1 MLAVLAVAV
10 DACVRPPR
18 PAQPRV
24 DSSREQV
31 PFAAVSSGRQLVS
44 RRTSECAECSCMGGS
59 ESEGVVWVGGVVCV
73 MVLQRVDERR
83 LAGERATV
91 PSVRLARS
99 LAGSP
104 HSSKQQQA
112 ASRSAWLAA
121 TVRR

>member
-1 MLAVLAVAV
+1 
-10 DACVRPPR
+10 
-18 PAQPRV
+18 
-24 DSSREQV
+24 
-31 PFAAVSSGRQLVS
+31 
-44 RRTSECAECSCMGGS
+44 MGGS

-91 PSVRLARS
+91 PSDS
-99 LAGSP
+99 LALSLA
-104 HSSKQQQA
+104 HLTAASSKQQQA